1 LFSGGGKVNYVWLNN
16 LIDIK
21 SGVGVGLG
29 RWFDNNVGREDDD
42 KIETLFWWDMWIDGM
57 ILKSSFN
64 HLFFILLII
73 KWQRRLICTLL
84 WWGEGGEGWKR
95 RHRLFAWEEDQV
107 REYCAILS
115 NIVLQP
121 NNHDRWLWHS
131 HAYNCML
138 SSVNIVAADHSN
150 AIWNNDVPLKF
161 NLFA

>member
-1 LFSGGGKVNYVWLNN
+1 MFSGGGKVNYVWLNN

-73 KWQRRLICTLL
+73 KWQL
-84 WWGEGGEGWKR
+84 
-95 RHRLFAWEEDQV
+95 
-107 REYCAILS
+107 
-115 NIVLQP
+115 
-121 NNHDRWLWHS
+121 
-131 HAYNCML
+131 
-138 SSVNIVAADHSN
+138 
-150 AIWNNDVPLKF
+150 
-161 NLFA
+161 